1 MFPIFNTKK
10 KQKIRGTVV
19 LMSKNALD
27 LNDIKAGPSVMGAIG
42 LVRDI
47 AGSVVDGATAFL
59 SASVGFQL
67 ISATKTDRMGNGFV
81 GNQFFLEK
89 RIPLLPTLAAR
100 QDAFNIYFEWDND
113 FGVPGAFYIKNYM
126 QSEFYLVSLTLD
138 DIPGHDSITF
148 LCNSWVYNSKLYRK
162 DRIFFA
168 NKPYLPN
175 EMPEPL
181 VNYRDQELDTM
192 RGDGT
197 GRREEWDRIYDY
209 DVYNDLGNP
218 DKNRKLA
225 RPILGG
231 SKKFP
236 YPRRGRTGR
245 KPTKTDAASER
256 PAPDT
261 TYVPRD
267 EVFGHLKQADFL
279 GFGLKGL
286 NQNVIPQFRNA
297 FDFDKE
303 FDSFEEVRSIFE
315 GGIKLPTDL
324 ISAISPIAVV
334 KELFRTDG
342 EQFLKFP
349 TPHIIQVDKSAWM
362 TDEEFA
368 REMLAGV
375 NPCVIQRL
383 QEFPP
388 QSKLD
393 PKDFGDQTSTIT
405 KQHLEINMDGLSVE
419 KAIQDERLFILNY
432 HDAFLPYLKWINKPV
447 PKSYATRTILFL
459 KDDGTLKPLAIELSL
474 SHPNGEKFGAVSKV
488 MLPPEGP
495 GVEKTIWQL
504 AKAYVV
510 VNDACYHQLMSH
522 WLNTHCAI
530 EPFIIA
536 TNRCLSVVHPIH
548 KLLQP
553 HYRDT
558 MNINALAR
566 SSLIS
571 AAGIIEQA
579 FLPGEYAVEMS
590 SVVYKDW
597 VFPDQALPADLIK
610 RGLAVED
617 PSAPHGLRLVI
628 KDYPYAVD
636 GLEVW
641 HAIKTWVKDY
651 VTLYYKTDAEIQRD
665 PELQE
670 FWKEAVEIGHGDHK
684 DKPWWPLMNSIDELV
699 ESCSII
705 IWLASAFHAAVNF
718 GQYPF
723 GGLILNRPTM
733 TRRLIPEPGTKEYDE
748 MVVND
753 QRAYL
758 RTITPKAEAMIDL
771 TVIEILSRH
780 ASDEVYLGTR
790 ENKEWTS
797 DERAITAF
805 KRFGNKMAEI
815 EETIERK
822 NKDPDLLNRNG
833 PAKVPYTLLCATSK
847 EGLTNRG
854 IPNSVSI

>member
-1 MFPIFNTKK
+1 
-10 KQKIRGTVV
+10 
-19 LMSKNALD
+19 
-27 LNDIKAGPSVMGAIG
+27 
-42 LVRDI
+42 
-47 AGSVVDGATAFL
+47 
-59 SASVGFQL
+59 
-67 ISATKTDRMGNGFV
+67 
-81 GNQFFLEK
+81 
-89 RIPLLPTLAAR
+89 
-100 QDAFNIYFEWDND
+100 
-113 FGVPGAFYIKNYM
+113 
-126 QSEFYLVSLTLD
+126 
-138 DIPGHDSITF
+138 
-148 LCNSWVYNSKLYRK
+148 
-162 DRIFFA
+162 
-168 NKPYLPN
+168 
-175 EMPEPL
+175 
-181 VNYRDQELDTM
+181 
-192 RGDGT
+192 
-197 GRREEWDRIYDY
+197 
-209 DVYNDLGNP
+209 
-218 DKNRKLA
+218 
-225 RPILGG
+225 
-231 SKKFP
+231 
-236 YPRRGRTGR
+236 
-245 KPTKTDAASER
+245 
-256 PAPDT
+256 
-261 TYVPRD
+261 
-267 EVFGHLKQADFL
+267 VFGHLKQADFL

-383 QEFPP
+383 REFPP

-393 PKDFGDQTSTIT
+393 PKDYGDQTSTIT

-651 VTLYYKTDAEIQRD
+651 VILYYKTDAEIQRD

-684 DKPWWPLMNSIDELV
+684 DKPWWPLMNTIDELV

>member
-1 MFPIFNTKK
+1 
-10 KQKIRGTVV
+10 
-19 LMSKNALD
+19 
-27 LNDIKAGPSVMGAIG
+27 
-42 LVRDI
+42 
-47 AGSVVDGATAFL
+47 
-59 SASVGFQL
+59 
-67 ISATKTDRMGNGFV
+67 
-81 GNQFFLEK
+81 
-89 RIPLLPTLAAR
+89 
-100 QDAFNIYFEWDND
+100 
-113 FGVPGAFYIKNYM
+113 
-126 QSEFYLVSLTLD
+126 
-138 DIPGHDSITF
+138 
-148 LCNSWVYNSKLYRK
+148 
-162 DRIFFA
+162 
-168 NKPYLPN
+168 
-175 EMPEPL
+175 
-181 VNYRDQELDTM
+181 
-192 RGDGT
+192 
-197 GRREEWDRIYDY
+197 
-209 DVYNDLGNP
+209 
-218 DKNRKLA
+218 
-225 RPILGG
+225 
-231 SKKFP
+231 
-236 YPRRGRTGR
+236 
-245 KPTKTDAASER
+245 
-256 PAPDT
+256 
-261 TYVPRD
+261 
-267 EVFGHLKQADFL
+267 VFGHLKQADFL

-383 QEFPP
+383 REFPP

-393 PKDFGDQTSTIT
+393 PKDYGDQTSTIT

-488 MLPPEGP
+488 MLPPEKP
-495 GVEKTIWQL
+495 GVDKTIWQL
-504 AKAYVV
+504 AKAYVA

-548 KLLQP
+548 KLLEP

-684 DKPWWPLMNSIDELV
+684 DKPWWPLMNTIDELV

-718 GQYPF
+718 GQYPY

>member
-1 MFPIFNTKK
+1 
-10 KQKIRGTVV
+10 
-19 LMSKNALD
+19 
-27 LNDIKAGPSVMGAIG
+27 
-42 LVRDI
+42 
-47 AGSVVDGATAFL
+47 
-59 SASVGFQL
+59 
-67 ISATKTDRMGNGFV
+67 
-81 GNQFFLEK
+81 
-89 RIPLLPTLAAR
+89 
-100 QDAFNIYFEWDND
+100 
-113 FGVPGAFYIKNYM
+113 
-126 QSEFYLVSLTLD
+126 
-138 DIPGHDSITF
+138 
-148 LCNSWVYNSKLYRK
+148 
-162 DRIFFA
+162 
-168 NKPYLPN
+168 
-175 EMPEPL
+175 
-181 VNYRDQELDTM
+181 
-192 RGDGT
+192 
-197 GRREEWDRIYDY
+197 
-209 DVYNDLGNP
+209 
-218 DKNRKLA
+218 
-225 RPILGG
+225 
-231 SKKFP
+231 
-236 YPRRGRTGR
+236 
-245 KPTKTDAASER
+245 
-256 PAPDT
+256 
-261 TYVPRD
+261 
-267 EVFGHLKQADFL
+267 LKQADFL

-383 QEFPP
+383 REFPP

-393 PKDFGDQTSTIT
+393 PKDYGDQTSTIT

-432 HDAFLPYLKWINKPV
+432 HDAFLPYLKWINNPV

-474 SHPNGEKFGAVSKV
+474 SHPDGEKFGAVSKV
-488 MLPPEGP
+488 MLPPEKP
-495 GVEKTIWQL
+495 GVDKTIWQL
-504 AKAYVV
+504 AKAYVA

-790 ENKEWTS
+790 ENKDWTS

-822 NKDPDLLNRNG
+822 NKDPDLLNRHG
-833 PAKVPYTLLCATSK
+833 PAKVPYTLLCPTST

-854 IPNSVSI
+854 

>member
-1 MFPIFNTKK
+1 
-10 KQKIRGTVV
+10 
-19 LMSKNALD
+19 
-27 LNDIKAGPSVMGAIG
+27 
-42 LVRDI
+42 
-47 AGSVVDGATAFL
+47 
-59 SASVGFQL
+59 
-67 ISATKTDRMGNGFV
+67 
-81 GNQFFLEK
+81 
-89 RIPLLPTLAAR
+89 
-100 QDAFNIYFEWDND
+100 
-113 FGVPGAFYIKNYM
+113 
-126 QSEFYLVSLTLD
+126 
-138 DIPGHDSITF
+138 
-148 LCNSWVYNSKLYRK
+148 
-162 DRIFFA
+162 
-168 NKPYLPN
+168 
-175 EMPEPL
+175 
-181 VNYRDQELDTM
+181 
-192 RGDGT
+192 
-197 GRREEWDRIYDY
+197 
-209 DVYNDLGNP
+209 
-218 DKNRKLA
+218 
-225 RPILGG
+225 
-231 SKKFP
+231 
-236 YPRRGRTGR
+236 
-245 KPTKTDAASER
+245 
-256 PAPDT
+256 
-261 TYVPRD
+261 
-267 EVFGHLKQADFL
+267 VFGHLKQADFL

-383 QEFPP
+383 REFPP

-393 PKDFGDQTSTIT
+393 PKDYGDQTSTIT

-474 SHPNGEKFGAVSKV
+474 SHPDGEKFGAVSKV
-488 MLPPEGP
+488 MLPPEKP
-495 GVEKTIWQL
+495 GVDKTIWQL
-504 AKAYVV
+504 AKAYVA

-665 PELQE
+665 PEPRVLE
-670 FWKEAVEIGHGDHK
+670 R
-684 DKPWWPLMNSIDELV
+684 
-699 ESCSII
+699 SCRDWS
-705 IWLASAFHAAVNF
+705 W
-718 GQYPF
+718 
-723 GGLILNRPTM
+723 
-733 TRRLIPEPGTKEYDE
+733 
-748 MVVND
+748 
-753 QRAYL
+753 
-758 RTITPKAEAMIDL
+758 
-771 TVIEILSRH
+771 
-780 ASDEVYLGTR
+780 
-790 ENKEWTS
+790 
-797 DERAITAF
+797 
-805 KRFGNKMAEI
+805 
-815 EETIERK
+815 
-822 NKDPDLLNRNG
+822 
-833 PAKVPYTLLCATSK
+833 
-847 EGLTNRG
+847 
-854 IPNSVSI
+854 

>member
-1 MFPIFNTKK
+1 
-10 KQKIRGTVV
+10 
-19 LMSKNALD
+19 
-27 LNDIKAGPSVMGAIG
+27 
-42 LVRDI
+42 
-47 AGSVVDGATAFL
+47 
-59 SASVGFQL
+59 
-67 ISATKTDRMGNGFV
+67 
-81 GNQFFLEK
+81 
-89 RIPLLPTLAAR
+89 
-100 QDAFNIYFEWDND
+100 
-113 FGVPGAFYIKNYM
+113 
-126 QSEFYLVSLTLD
+126 
-138 DIPGHDSITF
+138 
-148 LCNSWVYNSKLYRK
+148 
-162 DRIFFA
+162 
-168 NKPYLPN
+168 
-175 EMPEPL
+175 
-181 VNYRDQELDTM
+181 
-192 RGDGT
+192 
-197 GRREEWDRIYDY
+197 
-209 DVYNDLGNP
+209 
-218 DKNRKLA
+218 
-225 RPILGG
+225 
-231 SKKFP
+231 
-236 YPRRGRTGR
+236 
-245 KPTKTDAASER
+245 
-256 PAPDT
+256 
-261 TYVPRD
+261 
-267 EVFGHLKQADFL
+267 VFGHLKQADFL

-383 QEFPP
+383 REFPP

-393 PKDFGDQTSTIT
+393 PKDYGDQTSTIT

-488 MLPPEGP
+488 MLPPEKP
-495 GVEKTIWQL
+495 GVDKTIWQL
-504 AKAYVV
+504 AKAYVA

-548 KLLQP
+548 KLLEP